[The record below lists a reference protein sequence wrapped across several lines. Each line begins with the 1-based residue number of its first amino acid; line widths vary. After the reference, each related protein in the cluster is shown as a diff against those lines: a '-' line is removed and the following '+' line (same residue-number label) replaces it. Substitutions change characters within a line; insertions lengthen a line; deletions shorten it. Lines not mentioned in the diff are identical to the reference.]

1 MGTGTTRRN
10 PKAVKLARCSICY
23 RIPTP
28 DCDWRQ
34 GRCPHVPSM
43 LDRIMSSTYKTRF
56 YNLLKFIT
64 RKK

>member
-23 RIPTP
+23 EIPKP

-34 GRCPHVPSM
+34 GRCPHREPM
-43 LDRIMSSTYKTRF
+43 ISSAVIHNFFNFFKRS
-56 YNLLKFIT
+56 K
-64 RKK
+64 